1 MYVPQMMD
9 SAIKVAITMSTI
21 ATRSLISHRP
31 AANLMHPDELEVGLH
46 ICVHGAAAANARPRI
61 VMIGGVNPHGDAAST
76 ANNTAPIDMSA
87 PRDMPAGARCRVLRS
102 QARGT

>member
-21 ATRSLISHRP
+21 ATRSLISHGP
-31 AANLMHPDELEVGLH
+31 AANLTRPDELEVGLH
-46 ICVHGAAAANARPRI
+46 ICVHRPTAANAWPRI
-61 VMIGGVNPHGDAAST
+61 VMIGSVYSHRDASSA

-87 PRDMPAGARCRVLRS
+87 PRDMPAGAR
-102 QARGT
+102 